1 MDTAR
6 ADAPGPGTVYP
17 AGPRRSYRRLW
28 IWIVA
33 AVVVIAIG
41 VVAAVVMTNRP
52 AVVPP
57 GRTMAGVAVGGLDK
71 ARVRAAVES
80 AVRARVTRPV
90 TVTVTGADVT
100 FPLDPAAA
108 GIALD
113 VDATVRAA
121 FAGAGAALPAVVTVD
136 SARLAEALATHQR
149 AATDTVVELSAP
161 TVRLDGKGDA
171 SWTASGR
178 GVDRNAGRAGWK
190 LDAATAGPPVE
201 EAVRSGRTAA
211 TVPGTTVASATEPAG
226 LAGVDQLIGT
236 FTTYHPCCAPRV
248 TNIHRIATIVNGTV
262 VAPGHT
268 FSLNDR
274 VGERTTAKG
283 FVSAPAINEGELE
296 NQIGG
301 GVSQFSTTLF
311 NAVWFAGLPSLTH
324 QPHSKYI
331 SRYPP
336 GREATLDWR
345 AIDNVFRNTTSA
357 PVVIRTSYTGTSL
370 TVALYGHTGARRVV
384 STTGPR
390 QPSGAE
396 GGFGVRV
403 TRTVYDDGTP
413 AGTSTL
419 HWTYD
424 GLD

>member
-6 ADAPGPGTVYP
+6 ADAPEQGTVYS
-17 AGPRRSYRRLW
+17 AGPRRSYGRLW

-33 AVVVIAIG
+33 ALVVIAIG
-41 VVAAVVMTNRP
+41 VTVALVMTNRP
-52 AVVPP
+52 EVVPA
-57 GRTMAGVAVGGLDK
+57 GRTIAGVAVGGFDK
-71 ARVRAAVES
+71 TKVRRAVES
-80 AVRARVTRPV
+80 SVQARVTRPV
-90 TVTVTGADVT
+90 TVTVSGADET
-100 FPLDPAAA
+100 FTLDPAAA
-108 GIALD
+108 GVALD
-113 VDATVRAA
+113 VDATVREA
-121 FAGAGAALPAVVTVD
+121 FSGTGAALPAVVTAD
-136 SARLAEALATHQR
+136 SARLTEALATHRR
-149 AATDTVVELSAP
+149 AATDTVVELNAP
-161 TVRLDGKGDA
+161 TVRLDGKGDT
-171 SWTASGR
+171 SWSASGR
-178 GVDRNAGRAGWK
+178 GVDRSAGRAGWT

-201 EAVRSGRTAA
+201 EAVRSGRTTA
-211 TVPGTTVASATEPAG
+211 TVPDTAIASATTPAN

-236 FTTYHPCCAPRV
+236 FTTYHPCCAARV

-262 VAPGHT
+262 VAPGAT

-370 TVALYGHTGARRVV
+370 TIALYGHTGARKVV

-390 QPSGAE
+390 NPSGTE
-396 GGFGVRV
+396 GGFGVSV
-403 TRTVYDDGTP
+403 KRTVYDDGTST
-413 AGTSTL
+413 GTSTL
-419 HWTYD
+419 HWTYS